1 MRTKYTTLSRERQ
14 MKMCRLKVPGW
25 HYPAVPN
32 CNYGHSFALYFQKAV
47 AFFLMQRESKTNVD
61 LLTRVWLVCPEI
73 VNGQGCNLK
82 NAFVIPSIS
91 FNSEWEPTKQS
102 QKYITT
108 LNFSRS
114 ILNLVFGVDLLQRTL
129 TDITL
134 ITKNNAF
141 PLMYLNI
148 KIIYCLLFLCM
159 LSFKTPPIK
168 E

>member
-1 MRTKYTTLSRERQ
+1 M
-14 MKMCRLKVPGW
+14 
-25 HYPAVPN
+25 
-32 CNYGHSFALYFQKAV
+32 
-47 AFFLMQRESKTNVD
+47 
-61 LLTRVWLVCPEI
+61 CPEI

-91 FNSEWEPTKQS
+91 FNNEWEPTKQS

-148 KIIYCLLFLCM
+148 KIIYCVFYFFVCLVLRPHL
-159 LSFKTPPIK
+159 
-168 E
+168 